1 MADEVKTEEVT
12 KKTRT
17 VRTQDERIA
26 ALDAKIKY
34 HKDCIASIEAKKKE
48 ILEPKKRT
56 RKITSTSGLMKKATE
71 KGMTLE
77 EMAKKLG
84 IEL

>member
-1 MADEVKTEEVT
+1 MADEVKTEEV
-12 KKTRT
+12 KRKTRT
-17 VRTQDERIA
+17 VKPKDEKIA

-34 HKDCIASIEAKKKE
+34 HQDCIKTLEAKKKE
-48 ILEPKKRT
+48 ILEPKKRQ
-56 RKITSTSGLMKKATE
+56 RKITSTNGLIKKAAE